1 MKRLLQII
9 FIALLALV
17 ALASVVLVFPAY
29 HKNRNLSQQ
38 SMETKQRL
46 IENQQEYMKT
56 RQKLSNLNNKSDE
69 VERIAREKFNLCKES
84 ETVYKFKNVVLDTKQ

>member
-9 FIALLALV
+9 FITLLALI
-17 ALASVVLVFPAY
+17 ALAAVVLVFPAY

-38 SMETKQRL
+38 SAETKQTL
-46 IENQQEYMKT
+46 IESQQEYMKT

-84 ETVYKFKNVVLDTKQ
+84 ETVYKFKGATSDTEK